1 MVDTIGNDL
10 KQMQGSIFN
19 NKEGLKMFYGIIFKR
34 KSGEITKTVQCIA
47 GAMLKF
53 YGMQAVGAR
62 TDFVSFDGDTGLIN
76 CYYEGTKKGELPKIR
91 KEMEGQKI
99 TELID
104 ELTLARIIL
113 EMEEEKKC

>member
-1 MVDTIGNDL
+1 
-10 KQMQGSIFN
+10 
-19 NKEGLKMFYGIIFKR
+19 MFYGIIFKR
-34 KSGEITKTVQCIA
+34 KSGEITKIVQGIA

-62 TDFVSFDGDTGLIN
+62 TDFISFDGDTGLIK
-76 CYYEGTKKGELPKIR
+76 CYYEGTRKGELPKIR

-104 ELTLARIIL
+104 ELTLVRIIS
-113 EMEEEKKC
+113 EMEEEKNVEEEQG